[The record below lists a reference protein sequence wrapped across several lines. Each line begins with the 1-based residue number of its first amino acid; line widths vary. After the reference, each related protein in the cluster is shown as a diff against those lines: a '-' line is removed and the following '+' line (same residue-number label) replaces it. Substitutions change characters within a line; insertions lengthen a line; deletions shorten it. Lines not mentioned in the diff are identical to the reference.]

1 MAMLK
6 LRDGREL
13 EVAETVAEVMGAK
26 AEGDSPVVAAAIT
39 ALPADK
45 TVPEGAVTNSKTV
58 KTGTLVALH
67 EIRTT
72 VKRKFPTPVDTKA
85 EFEHQV
91 IEHMVNLDHVI
102 DMQPTVAEI
111 KLAPVHDRR
120 QADMPA
126 VSGPFKHDY
135 DQHAFDYEAS
145 KLDSFQGEARK
156 VQAQVVKTHTAE
168 ENADGCA
175 ADLSEVGP
183 YPVQKSVLTL
193 DDACKAADPHGVKTS
208 VDTDDVQ

>member
-13 EVAETVAEVMGAK
+13 EVAETVAEV
-26 AEGDSPVVAAAIT
+26 VAATAGDGVLCDAVKAI
-39 ALPADK
+39 
-45 TVPEGAVTNSKTV
+45 EGESGTSKTKLTASGLAV
-58 KTGTLVALH
+58 LH

-102 DMQPTVAEI
+102 DMQPTAAEI
-111 KLAPVHDRR
+111 ELAPVHDRR
-120 QADMPA
+120 QAEMPA

-135 DQHAFDYEAS
+135 ERHVFACEDQPMEV
-145 KLDSFQGEARK
+145 FQGEARR
-156 VQAQVVKTHTAE
+156 VQAPVVEAHDETAEVTEIKNAVKTALEANKNKELH
-168 ENADGCA
+168 
-175 ADLSEVGP
+175 
-183 YPVQKSVLTL
+183 
-193 DDACKAADPHGVKTS
+193 
-208 VDTDDVQ
+208 